1 MHSFELK
8 TVIAAPPHTVFA
20 AITDPARITQWDYCQ
35 WVQDD
40 MCLAGR
46 IRKRDEE
53 GRLIES
59 EIVVYDPPF
68 LLGLVTPLWV
78 NTEDS
83 DEGTF
88 LTRQA
93 FSIETHEAKSVL
105 TLKMEGFPSEELCD
119 RERNSWGGYFLE
131 KLKKVAEATKEG

>member
-1 MHSFELK
+1 MYSFELK
-8 TVIAAPPHTVFA
+8 TMIAAAPHTVFA
-20 AITDPARITQWDYCQ
+20 VITDPAYITRWDYCQ

-46 IRKRDEE
+46 MRKRDEE

-59 EIVVYDPPF
+59 EIVLYEPPF
-68 LLGLVTPLWV
+68 RFGLVTPLWV
-78 NTEDS
+78 NTEDT

-88 LTRQA
+88 TTRQE
-93 FSIETHEAKSVL
+93 FCIDTHEDKSVL
-105 TLKMEGFPSEELCD
+105 TVKMEGFPSEDLCD

-131 KLKKVAEATKEG
+131 KLKKIAEQG